1 MTVLQ
6 VVKGLLK
13 WLTEW
18 DIVEV
23 VELLQQ
29 TFFFRQSGE
38 VFLSDFKVVGCFFFF
53 SSDIK
58 YHVKYNPP

>member
-29 TFFFRQSGE
+29 TFFFFFRQKKVGKF
-38 VFLSDFKVVGCFFFF
+38 FLE
-53 SSDIK
+53 
-58 YHVKYNPP
+58 

>member
-29 TFFFRQSGE
+29 TFFFFRQKKVGKF
-38 VFLSDFKVVGCFFFF
+38 FLE
-53 SSDIK
+53 
-58 YHVKYNPP
+58 